1 MYGRQS
7 RNAKS
12 DRSAFGSSHPARKI
26 RELTLGTHI
35 EGLQWRTIR
44 RSQRS
49 ASSLHCPVNSI
60 SFMSKKTVSASLRK
74 KLEQAAVKVMK
85 NAHAPYSK
93 FHVGAA
99 ILLTNGKIFAGCNV
113 ENASYGMTN
122 CAERTAIFSAVAALG
137 PKIEIRAVAV
147 ANDHGVACS
156 PCGACRQV
164 IYEFGPDATIFF
176 QGAAGPKQAHIT
188 ELLPEGF
195 RLQ

>member
-1 MYGRQS
+1 MKSGKREWRLRIRLCAPRSSKEKPSNCEPKVYNVRRFRTIQVAS
-7 RNAKS
+7 LTMPRNHVPAAVQMKLR
-12 DRSAFGSSHPARKI
+12 RSA
-26 RELTLGTHI
+26 
-35 EGLQWRTIR
+35 Q
-44 RSQRS
+44 
-49 ASSLHCPVNSI
+49 
-60 SFMSKKTVSASLRK
+60 
-74 KLEQAAVKVMK
+74 KVMK

-99 ILLTNGKIFAGCNV
+99 ILLSNGKIFSGCNV

-122 CAERTAIFSAVAALG
+122 CAERTAIFSAVAQLG
-137 PKIEIRAVAV
+137 PKIEIRAVTV
-147 ANDHGVACS
+147 VNDHGLPCS